1 MFIIHILFPKL
12 GKKLPVGAP
21 TNNYYSESIKMALP
35 RSASSQIGVIQTVG
49 SLALVAA
56 SVALGVSADQKR
68 ERPHCS
74 PLSDTAV
81 PIDPDSRFATLWP

>member
-1 MFIIHILFPKL
+1 LYVYNTYSFPQ
-12 GKKLPVGAP
+12 VGEE
-21 TNNYYSESIKMALP
+21 TSGWSFHKQQQSVKMALP

-68 ERPHCS
+68 ERLHCS

-81 PIDPDSRFATLWP
+81 PIEPDSRFATLWP